1 MFEDLSTITLS
12 GMELPIKCDFVVLE
26 KIQSRYGSITEF
38 ENLIY
43 RFVPELDKDGQ
54 PKRTE
59 AGALLGS
66 ITTPPDLSALGSAL
80 VWMVREGIEI
90 ALDSGKLSNGEAERL
105 KSLNADRIKRLVDI
119 PPYELSDLVHDEFLR
134 AFERKNS
141 TTPQTLAGGTETT
154 A

>member
-90 ALDSGKLSNGEAERL
+90 ALDSGKLSNGEAEKI
-105 KSLNADRIKRLVDI
+105 KSLNPDRIKRLVDI
-119 PPYELSDLVHDEFLR
+119 PPYELSDLVHDEFLK